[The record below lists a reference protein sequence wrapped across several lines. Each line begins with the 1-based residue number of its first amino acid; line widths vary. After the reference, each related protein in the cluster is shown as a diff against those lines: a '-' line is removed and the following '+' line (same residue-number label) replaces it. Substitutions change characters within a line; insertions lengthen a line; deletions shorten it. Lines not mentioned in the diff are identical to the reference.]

1 MEKKLCPLM
10 VDAGYPENLCQCN
23 IPRQLREKV
32 KDCAKDNK
40 CQVAKY
46 VPEAVSAFGRCE
58 IDGKK
63 IPENDIRHWREILQ
77 TTLMAPATI

>member
-10 VDAGYPENLCQCN
+10 VVANYPENLCRCD
-23 IPRQLREKV
+23 IPEQLRKNV
-32 KDCAKDNK
+32 TDCAKDNK

-46 VPEAVSAFGRCE
+46 VPEAVSAISRCE

-63 IPENDIRHWREILQ
+63 IPENDIKHWGEILQ
-77 TTLMAPATI
+77 TAFMMPA